1 LAAISIIGCRW
12 IKNGEKMTAQKV
24 ENAEILQLV
33 SFLIGEEEYG
43 VDILLVQEI
52 IRMMEIT
59 KVPNAPDFVDGV
71 VNLRGRIIP
80 VIDLRTKLGMPRK
93 EHDKNTRI
101 IVVEVAGKTVGFIVD
116 AVTEVLRI
124 PASITEPPPEIVAG
138 VNAEFIKAVGKL
150 DDRLLILIDL
160 EKILSTQEKIE
171 LNKMNN

>member
-1 LAAISIIGCRW
+1 MAAISIIGCRW